1 MKISLIAHKT
11 AFEILLWNG
20 LEILL
25 WEGENPLFTL
35 SYKNG
40 KFILGDDEFETIS
53 EVFREI
59 YSHISPDTELELEI
73 IS

>member
-11 AFEILLWNG
+11 AFEILLWND
-20 LEILL
+20 LELLL
-25 WEGENPLFTL
+25 WEGENPLFNL

-59 YSHISPDTELELEI
+59 YSHISPDTELDLEI